1 MTKLYMTTSLASTLY
16 NTHPFHYITFPL
28 NVQIFLSFY
37 IIPLFIQ
44 IKKQRNNESVS
55 LLYFYLI
62 PRIAREI
69 IGLISN
75 KITPSKIDNPPN
87 TPKYTV
93 SETTS

>member
-1 MTKLYMTTSLASTLY
+1 MTTSSASTLY
-16 NTHPFHYITFPL
+16 NTHPFHYITFLL
-28 NVQIFLSFY
+28 NVQTFLSFY

-44 IKKQRNNESVS
+44 KSRETTNLFLCFI
-55 LLYFYLI
+55 FYLI